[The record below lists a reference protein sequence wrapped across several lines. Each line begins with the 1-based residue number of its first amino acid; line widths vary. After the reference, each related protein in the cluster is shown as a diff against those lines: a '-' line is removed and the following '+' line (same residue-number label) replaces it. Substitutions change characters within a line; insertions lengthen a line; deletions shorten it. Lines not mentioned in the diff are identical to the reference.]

1 MTRLFIRKSVQ
12 DCENDILERGGLKRS
27 LGKWHLTALGVGATI
42 GAGIFAT
49 TGTAIVG
56 DQFRPGA
63 GPAIILSFLLTA
75 VTCGFAA
82 LCYAEFAAM
91 VPISGSAYT
100 YAYASLGELV
110 AWIIGWDLI
119 IEYAVGNIGVAIGWS
134 GYFRELLTHFGLHL
148 PAWLATDY
156 RSAHMAAEAVANG
169 AADASSQYLASALAA
184 APRLG
189 GFPVIVNLPAFLIVA
204 LITMVLVIGIRES
217 ANSNTAMVVL
227 KVAIILFFCA
237 VGATLIRP
245 ENWNNPATG
254 GFAPNGFAG
263 ISAGAAII
271 FFSYIGFDATSTAAE
286 EARNPARDMPFGI
299 IMSLVVCTVLYI
311 VLAFVMT
318 GMAPWQQLGTPE
330 PMITALALAEGSPR
344 LLVVSRFIVS
354 LGAVI
359 AMSSV
364 LLVFQLGQPRIFLS
378 MARDG
383 LLPPFLAKVHPRF
396 RTPYVGTILTGLFV
410 ATFAA
415 FANIAEVVDLTNIGT
430 LFAFVLVSFGV
441 IVLRRREPDRVRP
454 FRVPWVPVTPLI
466 SIFFCIYLMFQLPRL
481 TWIRFG
487 IWLLLG
493 LAIYFWYGIRH
504 SRLRQAAERAEET
517 EMTER
522 TGT

>member
-1 MTRLFIRKSVQ
+1 MNRLFIRKSVQ

-56 DQFRPGA
+56 DPSRPGA
-63 GPAIILSFLLTA
+63 GPAIVFSFLLTA
-75 VTCGFAA
+75 VACGFAA

-100 YAYASLGELV
+100 YAYASIGEFV

-119 IEYAVGNIGVAIGWS
+119 VEYAVGNIGVAIGWS
-134 GYFRELLTHFGLHL
+134 GYFRELLSHFGLAM
-148 PAWLATDY
+148 PAWLATDV
-156 RSAHMAAEAVANG
+156 RSAHMAAAAIAGG
-169 AADASSQYLASALAA
+169 ASDPTSQYLASALVT
-184 APRLG
+184 APRLF
-189 GFPVIVNLPAFLIVA
+189 GFPVIANLPAFLIVA
-204 LITMVLVIGIRES
+204 LITVILVIGIRES
-217 ANSNTAMVVL
+217 ANSNNAMVLL
-227 KVAIILFFCA
+227 KIGIILFFCA
-237 VGATLIRP
+237 VGVTLIKP
-245 ENWNNPATG
+245 TNWNDPALG

-286 EARNPARDMPFGI
+286 EAKDPGRDMPFGI

-311 VLAFVMT
+311 VLSLVMT
-318 GMAPWQQLGTPE
+318 GMAPWNRLGTAE

-344 LLVVSRFIVS
+344 LITVSRLIVS

-364 LLVFQLGQPRIFLS
+364 LLVFQLGQPRIFMS
-378 MARDG
+378 MSRDG

-396 RTPYVGTILTGLFV
+396 KTPYIGTIITGLFV

-430 LFAFVLVSFGV
+430 LFAFVLVSAGV
-441 IVLRRREPDRVRP
+441 IFLRRTEPNRPRP
-454 FRVPWVPVTPLI
+454 FRVPGVPYTPII
-466 SIFFCIYLMFQLPRL
+466 SILACFYLMIQLPSI

-487 IWLLLG
+487 IWLAVG
-493 LAIYFWYGIRH
+493 LVFYFLYGFKN
-504 SRLRQAAERAEET
+504 SVL
-517 EMTER
+517 R
-522 TGT
+522 TGKPR